1 MIEVNKP
8 TLLLN
13 KEKSFNNILKV
24 QNNIKNSNVEMRPH
38 FKTHQSLEIG
48 KWFKEFGINKITVSS
63 VSMAKY
69 FSKDWDDIT
78 IAFPLNIH
86 EINDIIKL
94 QEKINI
100 NILIDS
106 FEAFLILLESKKKFN
121 VYIKINVGYNR
132 AGLDID
138 DPEINKIIDFA
149 SQSDKIN
156 ILGFLSH
163 FGNTYLS
170 RSYIEIESIFNNSI
184 KKLKS
189 LNRRYP
195 DYLISIGDTPSS
207 SVINKYPNFINEIR
221 PGNFIFYDLAQN
233 KIGSCDLDDIALRMI
248 CPIVSI
254 NSIDNSCLIYGGS
267 VHFSKDYIVD
277 NKRNCFGYV
286 YHGNTWGTKSKI
298 GFIKSLS
305 QEHGKIQIEKNIDLK
320 IGDLVSVIP
329 VHSCLTIDKMREI
342 FIEAKKIKIMD

>member
-24 QNNIKNSNVEMRPH
+24 QKKIKNSNIEMRPH

-106 FEAFLILLESKKKFN
+106 FEAFLILVESKEFSL
-121 VYIKINVGYNR
+121 IFHTNR
-132 AGLDID
+132 YRSNITIQS
-138 DPEINKIIDFA
+138 EI
-149 SQSDKIN
+149 
-156 ILGFLSH
+156 H
-163 FGNTYLS
+163 
-170 RSYIEIESIFNNSI
+170 
-184 KKLKS
+184 
-189 LNRRYP
+189 
-195 DYLISIGDTPSS
+195 
-207 SVINKYPNFINEIR
+207 
-221 PGNFIFYDLAQN
+221 
-233 KIGSCDLDDIALRMI
+233 
-248 CPIVSI
+248 
-254 NSIDNSCLIYGGS
+254 
-267 VHFSKDYIVD
+267 
-277 NKRNCFGYV
+277 
-286 YHGNTWGTKSKI
+286 
-298 GFIKSLS
+298 
-305 QEHGKIQIEKNIDLK
+305 
-320 IGDLVSVIP
+320 
-329 VHSCLTIDKMREI
+329 
-342 FIEAKKIKIMD
+342 